1 MNVQSLLSA
10 RSTGIDGSGIRRVF
24 ELGAKLDDP
33 INLSI
38 GQPDFQVPE
47 VMRRAAIEAIE
58 AGANGY
64 TLSQGTAA
72 LRERTGAHLRADLG
86 WDVHPDLPPL
96 DDPDRT
102 SLMITSGTS
111 GGLMLAALALL
122 DPGDEFII
130 PDPFFVV
137 YPNIAKMIGAKAV
150 LCDTYP
156 DFRMTAERV
165 APLITERTK
174 FVLLN
179 SPGNP
184 SGVVPTGEE
193 CRELL
198 ELCREKGVILLS
210 DEIYDEFVY
219 SDAVEPSPR
228 GESGSRCPSPG
239 RFEGAEENV
248 LLVRGFGKTYGCTG
262 WRMGYAA
269 GPGPI
274 LREMGKLQQYSFVC
288 APSIA
293 QAGCVA
299 AFDADVS
306 AHVADYQKRRDMVL
320 GILSEVTDVAT
331 PGGAFYV
338 FPKIPESAGLTGTE
352 LVEKAIERNV
362 LCIPGGVFSSRDTHV
377 RLSLSAPEA
386 KLRKGVE
393 TLAELMSG

>member
-1 MNVQSLLSA
+1 MNASSLLSR
-10 RSTGIDGSGIRRVF
+10 RSTGIDGSGIRRIF
-24 ELGAKLDDP
+24 ELGAGLKDP

-38 GQPDFQVPE
+38 GQPDFPVPE
-47 VMRRAAIEAIE
+47 VMRRAACAAIE
-58 AGANGY
+58 SGKNGY
-64 TLSQGTAA
+64 TLTQGDATLRARTA
-72 LRERTGAHLRADLG
+72 EHLRADLG
-86 WDVHPDLPPL
+86 WDVLGDLPPTN
-96 DDPDRT
+96 DPDRT

-130 PDPFFVV
+130 PDPYFVV

-156 DFRMTAERV
+156 DFKMTADRV
-165 APLITERTK
+165 APLMTERTK

-184 SGVVPTGEE
+184 SGVVPTGAE
-193 CRELL
+193 CEALL
-198 ELCREKGVILLS
+198 ELCRERGVMLLS
-210 DEIYDEFVY
+210 DEIYDEFVF
-219 SDAVEPSPR
+219 SDALEPSPR
-228 GESGSRCPSPG
+228 GASVPRCPSPA
-239 RFEGAEENV
+239 RFPGAEDVV

-269 GPGPI
+269 GPGPV

-299 AFDADVS
+299 AFEADVS
-306 AHVADYQKRRDMVL
+306 AHVADYQRRRDMVL
-320 GILSEVTDVAT
+320 DILRPVTEVAT
-331 PGGAFYV
+331 PGGAFYL
-338 FPKIPESAGLTGTE
+338 FPKVPERLGLTGTE
-352 LVEKAIERNV
+352 VVEQAIGRNV

-377 RLSLSAPEA
+377 RLSLSAPPE
-386 KLRKGVE
+386 KLRAGAE
-393 TLAELMSG
+393 ILAELMRG

>member
-1 MNVQSLLSA
+1 MNAQSLLSA
-10 RSTGIDGSGIRRVF
+10 RSTGIDGSGIRRIF
-24 ELGAKLDDP
+24 ELGAKLKNP

-38 GQPDFQVPE
+38 GQPDFPVPE
-47 VMRRAAIEAIE
+47 VMRRAATEAIE

-64 TLSQGTAA
+64 TLSQGTGP
-72 LRERTGAHLRADLG
+72 LRARTAAHLNADLG
-86 WDVHPDLPPL
+86 WDVHPDLPPQ

-111 GGLMLAALALL
+111 GALMLAAMALL

-130 PDPFFVV
+130 PDPYFVV
-137 YPNIAKMIGAKAV
+137 YPNIGKMIGAKAV
-150 LCDTYP
+150 LCDIYP

-165 APLITERTK
+165 EPLITERTK
-174 FVLLN
+174 YVLFN
-179 SPGNP
+179 SPSNP
-184 SGVVPTGEE
+184 SGVTPTNAE

-198 ELCREKGVILLS
+198 ELCKDRGVILLS

-228 GESGSRCPSPG
+228 GESGDRCPSPG
-239 RFEGAEENV
+239 RFKRAEESV

-288 APSIA
+288 APSMA

-299 AFDADVS
+299 AFNADVS
-306 AHVADYQKRRDMVL
+306 AHVADYQRRRDMVL
-320 GILSEVTDVAT
+320 EILSGVTDVAT

-338 FPKIPESAGLTGTE
+338 FPKVPEQLGMTATE
-352 LVEKAIERNV
+352 LVEKAIEREV

-377 RLSLSAPEA
+377 RLSLSAPEER
-386 KLRKGVE
+386 LREGVE
-393 TLAELMSG
+393 ILAELMRG

>member
-1 MNVQSLLSA
+1 MNATDLLSSRA
-10 RSTGIDGSGIRRVF
+10 LSIEGSGIRRIF
-24 ELGAKLDDP
+24 ELAAGLKDP

-38 GQPDFQVPE
+38 GQPDFAVPE
-47 VMRRAAIEAIE
+47 VMRRAAVEAIE
-58 AGANGY
+58 SGRNGY
-64 TLSQGTAA
+64 TLTQGDAT
-72 LRERTGAHLRADLG
+72 LRARTAEHLKADVG
-86 WDVHPDLPPL
+86 WDVHPDLPPV

-102 SLMITSGTS
+102 ALMITSGTS
-111 GGLMLAALALL
+111 GGLMLAAMALL
-122 DPGDEFII
+122 DPGDEVII
-130 PDPFFVV
+130 PDPYFVV
-137 YPNIAKMIGAKAV
+137 YPNISKMLNVKTV

-174 FVLLN
+174 YVLFN
-179 SPGNP
+179 SPSNP
-184 SGVVPTGEE
+184 SGVTPTGEE

-198 ELCREKGVILLS
+198 ELCRERGIVLLS

-219 SDAVEPSPR
+219 SDAVEESPR
-228 GESGSRCPSPG
+228 GEAGKRCPSPA
-239 RFEGAEENV
+239 RFEGAEETV

-269 GPGPI
+269 GPGPVI
-274 LREMGKLQQYSFVC
+274 REMGKLQQYSFVC

-306 AHVADYQKRRDMVL
+306 AHVADYQRRRDMVME
-320 GILSEVTDVAT
+320 ILSPVTEVEK
-331 PGGAFYV
+331 PGGAFYL
-338 FPKIPESAGLTGTE
+338 FPKVPEGMTGSE
-352 LVEKAIERNV
+352 LVERAIEREV

-386 KLRKGVE
+386 KLRQGVE
-393 TLAELMSG
+393 ILAELMR

>member
-10 RSTGIDGSGIRRVF
+10 RTTGIDGSGIRRIF

-38 GQPDFQVPE
+38 GQPDFPVPE
-47 VMRRAAIEAIE
+47 AMRRAAAEAIE

-64 TLSQGTAA
+64 TLSQGIAP
-72 LRERTGAHLRADLG
+72 LRERTAAHLSADLG
-86 WDVHPDLPPL
+86 WDVHPDLAPL

-102 SLMITSGTS
+102 ALMITSGTS
-111 GGLMLAALALL
+111 GALMLAAMALL

-130 PDPFFVV
+130 PDPYFVV
-137 YPNIAKMIGAKAV
+137 YPNIGKMLGATSV

-165 APLITERTK
+165 EPLITARTK
-174 FVLLN
+174 FVLFN

-184 SGVVPTGEE
+184 SGVVPTNEE

-198 ELCREKGVILLS
+198 ELCRAKGVILLS

-219 SDAVEPSPR
+219 SDALEPSPS
-228 GESGSRCPSPG
+228 GEAGARCPSPG
-239 RFEGAEENV
+239 RFDRAEEDV

-288 APSIA
+288 APSMA

-320 GILSEVTDVAT
+320 EILSPVTDVAT

-338 FPKIPESAGLTGTE
+338 FPKVPERLGLTGTQ
-352 LVEKAIERNV
+352 LVEKAIEQNV
-362 LCIPGGVFSSRDTHV
+362 LCIPGGVFSGRDTHF
-377 RLSLSAPEA
+377 RISLSASEE
-386 KLRKGVE
+386 KLRRGAE
-393 TLAELMSG
+393 ILAELMS